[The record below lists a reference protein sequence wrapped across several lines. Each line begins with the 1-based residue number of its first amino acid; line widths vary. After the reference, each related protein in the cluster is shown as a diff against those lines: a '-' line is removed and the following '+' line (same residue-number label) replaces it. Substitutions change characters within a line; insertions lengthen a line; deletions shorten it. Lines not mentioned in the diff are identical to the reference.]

1 MYNNGYDPET
11 LVHNYRRIAHGKARA
26 GAIRSAINQADL
38 NNDIPYM
45 MFFRE
50 ELCDESYWFVDE
62 LEVVTVY
69 PELLAIMDR
78 YPETRPV
85 KFAGDRDNI
94 LNILNT
100 YKDLLDVCTSFYQIP
115 MEDCINFHNDF
126 MKRWLAYGRTA
137 REAYHMFFDLY
148 LETGD
153 LDNAAKFLDKLKKV
167 PAEAYDCV
175 ACAITG
181 EIKYYLL
188 NNEKDKADKL
198 AEKVYDGTYR
208 CNSRWS
214 DSILKLRRSYL
225 KYYILHGDYEKAAE
239 ITYLMEHS
247 GSQIN
252 AYNKYASFMCAYV
265 HIKPGRGLRIYKK
278 HWKEWQEE
286 NNQYDRYYNFKDAAC
301 FFKGLETERSR
312 NTVRLELDRRF
323 PLYNEENIYNIKSMS
338 KYYYKEAEDIARK
351 FDKRNTTDRFI
362 KELEMS
368 FANV

>member
-1 MYNNGYDPET
+1 MYNDGYNPEA
-11 LVHNYRRIAHGKARA
+11 LVYSYRRLGHGKARVD
-26 GAIRSAINQADL
+26 AIRSAVSQADL

-45 MFFRE
+45 IFFRE
-50 ELCDESYWFVDE
+50 ELCEESYWFVDE
-62 LEVVTVY
+62 LDVVTVF
-69 PELLAIMDR
+69 PELLAIMDK
-78 YPETRPV
+78 YPGTTPV
-85 KFAGDRDNI
+85 RFQGGIDNT
-94 LNILNT
+94 LNTLNT

-137 REAYHMFFDLY
+137 REAYHMFFDFY

-153 LDNAAKFLDKLKKV
+153 LDNAAKYLHKLKQI
-167 PAEAYDCV
+167 PAETYDCV
-175 ACAITG
+175 ACAVTG

-198 AEKVYDGTYR
+198 AEKVEDGTYR

-214 DSILKLRRSYL
+214 DSILKLRKSYL

-239 ITYLMEHS
+239 ITYLLEHS
-247 GSQIN
+247 GSQMN
-252 AYNKYASFMCAYV
+252 VYNKYASFMCAYV
-265 HIKPGRGLRIYKK
+265 HSKPGRGLRIYKK

-286 NNQYDRYYNFKDAAC
+286 NNQYERYYIFKDAAC
-301 FFKGLETERSR
+301 FFKGLETERSKD
-312 NTVRLELDRRF
+312 TVRLELDKKF

-338 KYYYKEAEDIARK
+338 EYYYKEAEDIARK
-351 FDKRNTTDRFI
+351 FDKRNGTGRFI
-362 KELEMS
+362 SELEMS